1 MSGQAPLIDQRT
13 TSHIVM
19 QVRELVKTYTT
30 GYPEADLAK
39 GVGAALVGIV
49 GRFSEILLQRLNKV
63 PEKNLLAFLDL
74 LGASLTPPQ
83 SARVPL
89 TFSLAQGSVVDGVVP
104 QGTQVSAPPAEGKRE
119 PIVFETERELVVTA
133 AQLTSIFVCE
143 PAYDRYDDFSGLSSA
158 SVDVGVPAFRGSRPI
173 EHLTYLGQ
181 DVAFGVSNLR
191 SVTLSIMLDQPIAN
205 PDPRKIM
212 WESWDGAA
220 GIPLLPNDGTADLTK
235 SGDIV
240 FATGLPSLSRQ
251 VVGKKTSRW
260 IRCRLVTPIS
270 PARQVQSG
278 MVRADQ
284 LPHVKSIT
292 MQTTVGK
299 DGLAVDHAFADAA
312 PVDTTKDFY
321 PFGEKP
327 RFSDAWY
334 IAGKDA
340 FSQAGAKVTLTIT
353 LTDPA
358 SGIPAPRTDG
368 NPKLAWECWDGN
380 AWFGIGTA
388 AAGSET
394 SATTF
399 SDMTRAFTQS
409 GTVVLTLPTTVMPT
423 TVNGVENS
431 WLRVRLV
438 SGNYGTD
445 AHFELID
452 PAHPEKG
459 YKFLDDANP
468 SKGFKLIPA
477 TFAPPS
483 IGRLTVGYSL
493 TTAATPLT
501 AVVTYNDFSYEDVT
515 GQAFAPFRPAQDS
528 YPTLYFGLTLPSAR
542 ATFPQ
547 NTISLY
553 VRICEVIYGVKPD
566 NPSPASS
573 PHLVWQMKDGQG
585 WQTISVR
592 DETQDL
598 TRSGLV
604 EFLPSA
610 GLVSE
615 SAFGVERYWLRA
627 QWESGDYRFV
637 PKIRQVALNTAMASQ
652 VVSVTNEILGSGNA
666 DENQRFSTAHAPVL
680 AGQRLEVREL
690 EMVTAAERATL
701 EEEEGADAV
710 SVLLDSTGR
719 PEEIWV
725 RWHEVPDFYGSGP
738 RDRHYVMNHS
748 TGEIRFGDGVNGL
761 GPPTG
766 IGNIRMARYQTGGGT
781 AGNTPA
787 GTIVQLNTTIP
798 YVDKVTNLDAS
809 LGGAEAELPAD
820 LLNRAPRAI
829 RHRGRAVTLEDYEDL
844 AVLAS
849 PDVVRAKCVPLRD
862 LIDDPFDTKPRTPG
876 AVSVVI
882 VPRSSEEKPLP
893 SLELMA
899 RVQSYLER
907 YSVPTATVAVVGP
920 LYVKVNITVEI
931 ALVSLEGARRVE
943 QAAQDRLAA
952 FLHPL
957 VGGQEGNGWAF
968 GREPSKSDIYAALGT
983 ISGVDHV
990 RSLTLELVA
999 DLPDVDLQAVTATA
1013 RFLVYSGLHQ
1023 IALISEEA

>member
-1 MSGQAPLIDQRT
+1 MLGRAPLIDQRT

-19 QVRELVKTYTT
+19 QMRELVKTYTA
-30 GYPEADLAK
+30 GYPEANLTE

-49 GRFSEILLQRLNKV
+49 GRFSEIILQRLNKV

-104 QGTQVSAPPAEGKRE
+104 QGTQVAAPPAEGDQE
-119 PIVFETERELVVTA
+119 PVVFETERELVVTA
-133 AQLTSIFVCE
+133 AQLTSLFVCE

-158 SVDVGVPAFRGSRPI
+158 SVDSGMPAFRGSRPI
-173 EHLTYLGQ
+173 EHLAYLGQ
-181 DVAFGVSNLR
+181 DAALGVSNLR
-191 SVTLSIMLDQPIAN
+191 SVTLSIMLDQPIEN
-205 PDPRKIM
+205 PDPRKIE

-220 GIPLLPNDGTADLTK
+220 GIPLSPNDETADLAQ

-240 FATGLPSLSRQ
+240 FTTGLSSLSRQ
-251 VVGKKTSRW
+251 AVGEKTSRW

-270 PARQVQSG
+270 PAGQARSG

-284 LPHVKSIT
+284 LPHVKSMT

-299 DGLAVDHAFADAA
+299 DGLAVDHAFANAA

-340 FSQAGAKVTLTIT
+340 FSQGGAKVTLTIT

-358 SGIPAPRTDG
+358 SGIPAPRIDG
-368 NPKLAWECWDGN
+368 NPKLAWECWDGRT
-380 AWFGIGTA
+380 WFGIGTA

-394 SATTF
+394 RTTTF
-399 SDMTRAFTQS
+399 TDTTGAFTQS
-409 GTVVLTLPTTVMPT
+409 GTVVLTLPTTVMPA
-423 TVNGVENS
+423 TVNGIENC
-431 WLRVRLV
+431 WLRVRLA
-438 SGNYGTD
+438 SGHYGTD
-445 AHFELID
+445 ARFELID

-459 YKFLDDANP
+459 Y
-468 SKGFKLIPA
+468 KLIPA

-493 TTAATPLT
+493 TTTATPPD

-515 GQAFAPFRPAQDS
+515 GKAFAPFRPAEDS
-528 YPTLYFGLTLPSAR
+528 YPTLYFGLTLPPAR
-542 ATFPQ
+542 ATFPH
-547 NTISLY
+547 NTLSLY
-553 VRICEVIYGVKPD
+553 VRVCEAIYGAKPD

-573 PHLVWQMKDGQG
+573 PRLMWQMKDGQG
-585 WQTISVR
+585 WQKVSVR

-598 TRSGLV
+598 TRPGLV
-604 EFLPSA
+604 EFLPPS
-610 GLVSE
+610 GLVPG

-652 VVSVTNEILGSGNA
+652 VISVTDEILGSGNA
-666 DENQRFSTAHAPVL
+666 GENQRFSTAHSPVL
-680 AGQRLEVREL
+680 AGQRLEVREP
-690 EMVTAAERATL
+690 EMPTAVERATL
-701 EEEEGADAV
+701 ESEEGEDAV
-710 SVLLDSTGR
+710 SALLDPTGR

-748 TGEIRFGDGVNGL
+748 TGDIRFGDGVNGL

-766 IGNIRMARYQTGGGT
+766 IGNIRMARYQTGGGA
-781 AGNTPA
+781 AGNKPA

-809 LGGAEAELPAD
+809 FGGAEAELPAD
-820 LLNRAPRAI
+820 LLDRAPRAI
-829 RHRGRAVTLEDYEDL
+829 RHRGRAVTPEDYEDL

-849 PDVVRAKCVPLRD
+849 PDVVRAKCVPLRN
-862 LIDDPFDTKPRTPG
+862 LIDDPLDAKSKMPG

-882 VPRSSEEKPLP
+882 VPRSTEGKPLP
-893 SLELMA
+893 SLELMTL
-899 RVQSYLER
+899 VQNYLER

-931 ALVSLEGARRVE
+931 ALVSLEGAGRVE
-943 QAAQDRLAA
+943 QAVQDRLAA

-983 ISGVDHV
+983 IAGVDHV
-990 RSLTLELVA
+990 RSLALEFVA
-999 DLPDVDLQAVTATA
+999 DLPDVDLQAVTATG
-1013 RFLVYSGLHQ
+1013 RFLVYSGRHQ
-1023 IALISEEA
+1023 VALISEEA

>member
-13 TSHIVM
+13 ASHIAM
-19 QVRELVKTYTT
+19 QVRKLVKTYTV
-30 GYPEADLAK
+30 GYPEANPAE

-49 GRFSEILLQRLNKV
+49 GRFSEIILQRLNKV

-89 TFSLAQGSVVDGVVP
+89 TFSLAQGSIIDGVVP
-104 QGTQVSAPPAEGKRE
+104 QGTQVSAPPAEGKQE
-119 PIVFETERELVVTA
+119 PVVFETERELVVTA
-133 AQLTSIFVCE
+133 AQLTSILVRE

-158 SVDVGVPAFRGSRPI
+158 PVDAGVPAFRGSRPI

-181 DVAFGVSNLR
+181 DEALGVSNLR
-191 SVTLSIMLDQPIAN
+191 TVTLSIVLDQAIEN
-205 PDPRKIM
+205 PDPRKII

-220 GIPLLPNDGTADLTK
+220 GIPLSPNDGTADLTK
-235 SGDIV
+235 SGEIV
-240 FATGLPSLSRQ
+240 FTTGLSSFSRQ
-251 VVGKKTSRW
+251 VVGEKAGRW
-260 IRCRLVTPIS
+260 IRGRLVTPIS
-270 PARQVQSG
+270 PAGQAQSG

-284 LPHVKSIT
+284 LPRVTSMT

-299 DGLAVDHAFADAA
+299 DGLAVDHAFAGSA

-368 NPKLAWECWDGN
+368 NPKLVWECWDGTT
-380 AWFGIGTA
+380 WVGIGTA
-388 AAGSET
+388 TAGSET
-394 SATTF
+394 TTTTF
-399 SDMTRAFTQS
+399 SDTTRGFTQS
-409 GTVVLTLPTTVMPT
+409 GIVALTLPTTVRPT
-423 TVNGVENS
+423 TVNGAENY
-431 WLRVRLV
+431 WLRVRLA
-438 SGNYGTD
+438 SGNYGTE
-445 AHFELID
+445 ARFELID
-452 PAHPEKG
+452 PTHPEKG
-459 YKFLDDANP
+459 Y
-468 SKGFKLIPA
+468 KLIPA

-493 TTAATPLT
+493 TTVATPLS

-515 GQAFAPFRPAQDS
+515 GKAFAPFRPVQDS
-528 YPTLYFGLTLPSAR
+528 HPTLYFGLTRPPAR
-542 ATFPQ
+542 ATFPN
-547 NTISLY
+547 NTLSLY
-553 VRICEVIYGVKPD
+553 VRIRETIYGATPD

-573 PHLVWQMKDGQG
+573 PRLVWQMKDGQG
-585 WQTISVR
+585 WQKIGVS
-592 DETQDL
+592 DDTQDL
-598 TRSGLV
+598 TRPGLV
-604 EFLPSA
+604 EFLPPA
-610 GLVSE
+610 GLVPG

-627 QWESGDYRFV
+627 QWESGDYRFL
-637 PKIRQVALNTAMASQ
+637 PKIRQVALNTVMASQ
-652 VVSVTNEILGSGNA
+652 LISVTSEILGSGNA
-666 DENQRFSTAHAPVL
+666 AENQRFSTAHAPVL
-680 AGQRLEVREL
+680 AGQRLEVREP
-690 EMVTAAERATL
+690 EMATAAERATL
-701 EEEEGADAV
+701 EREEGADAV
-710 SVLLDSTGR
+710 SVLLDPTGC

-748 TGEIRFGDGVNGL
+748 TGEIRFGNGVNGL
-761 GPPTG
+761 APPTG
-766 IGNIRMARYQTGGGT
+766 IGNIRMAWYQTGGGA
-781 AGNTPA
+781 AGNRPA
-787 GTIVQLNTTIP
+787 GTIVQLNRTIP

-809 LGGAEAELPAD
+809 SGGAEAELPAD

-849 PDVVRAKCVPLRD
+849 PDVARAKCVPLRD
-862 LIDDPFDTKPRTPG
+862 LIDDPLDTKPRAPG

-882 VPRSSEEKPLP
+882 VPCSSEAKPLP
-893 SLELMA
+893 SLELTT

-931 ALVSLEGARRVE
+931 ALVSLDRAGPVE

-957 VGGQEGNGWAF
+957 VGGQDGNGWAF
-968 GREPSKSDIYAALGT
+968 GRVPSKSDIYATLGT
-983 ISGVDHV
+983 ISGLDHV
-990 RSLTLELVA
+990 RSLRLELVV
-999 DLPDVDLQAVTATA
+999 DLPDVDLQAVTATG
-1013 RFLVYSGLHQ
+1013 RFLVYSGLHR
-1023 IALISEEA
+1023 IASISEET

>member
-19 QVRELVKTYTT
+19 QVRELVKTYTA
-30 GYPEADLAK
+30 GYNEADLTK

-49 GRFSEILLQRLNKV
+49 GRFSEIILQRLNQV

-74 LGASLTPPQ
+74 LGAALTPPQ

-104 QGTQVSAPPAEGKRE
+104 QGTQVSAPPAEGKQE
-119 PIVFETERELVVTA
+119 PVVFETERELVVTA
-133 AQLTSIFVCE
+133 AQLTSIYVCE
-143 PAYDRYDDFSGLSSA
+143 PARDRYDDYSGLSSV
-158 SVDVGVPAFRGSRPI
+158 SVDVGVLAFRGSRPI

-181 DVAFGVSNLR
+181 DAVLGVSNLKN
-191 SVTLSIMLDQPIAN
+191 VTLSIVLDQPIEN

-220 GIPLLPNDGTADLTK
+220 GIPLSPNDGTADLTK

-240 FATGLPSLSRQ
+240 FTTGLSSLSRL
-251 VVGKKTSRW
+251 VVGKRTSRW
-260 IRCRLVTPIS
+260 IRCRLVTPVS
-270 PARQVQSG
+270 PAGQAQSG

-284 LPHVKSIT
+284 LPRVKSIT

-299 DGLAVDHAFADAA
+299 DGLAVDKSFGNVA

-358 SGIPAPRTDG
+358 SGIPTPTTGG
-368 NPKLAWECWDGN
+368 NPKLAWECWDGK
-380 AWFGIGTA
+380 AWFEVGTA

-394 SATTF
+394 RATTF
-399 SDMTRAFTQS
+399 ADTTRAFTQS

-423 TVNGVENS
+423 TVNGSENY
-431 WLRVRLV
+431 WLRVRLA

-445 AHFELID
+445 ARFELID

-459 YKFLDDANP
+459 Y
-468 SKGFKLIPA
+468 KLIPA

-493 TTAATPLT
+493 TTAATPLD
-501 AVVTYNDFSYEDVT
+501 AVVRYNDSSYEDVT

-528 YPTLYFGLTLPSAR
+528 YPTLYFGLTLPPAR
-542 ATFPQ
+542 ATFPN
-547 NTISLY
+547 NTLSLY
-553 VRICEVIYGVKPD
+553 VRICEVIYGAKPD

-573 PHLVWQMKDGQG
+573 PRLLWQMKDGQG
-585 WQTISVR
+585 WQTIGVR

-598 TRSGLV
+598 TRPGLV
-604 EFLPSA
+604 EFLPPA
-610 GLVSE
+610 GLVSG

-637 PKIRQVALNTAMASQ
+637 PKIRQVALNTSMASQ

-666 DENQRFSTAHAPVL
+666 GETQRFSTAHAPVL
-680 AGQRLEVREL
+680 AGQRLEVREP
-690 EMVTAAERATL
+690 EMPAAAERATL
-701 EEEEGADAV
+701 EWEEGTDAV
-710 SVLLDSTGR
+710 SVLLDPTGR

-761 GPPTG
+761 VPPTG
-766 IGNIRMARYQTGGGT
+766 IGNIRMARYQTGGGA
-781 AGNTPA
+781 AGNKPA

-809 LGGAEAELPAD
+809 FGGAEAELPAD
-820 LLNRAPRAI
+820 LLDRAPRAI

-849 PDVVRAKCVPLRD
+849 PDVARAKCVPLRD
-862 LIDDPFDTKPRTPG
+862 LIDDPLDTKPRTPG

-882 VPRSSEEKPLP
+882 VPRSSEGKPLP
-893 SLELMA
+893 SLELMT

-907 YSVPTATVAVVGP
+907 YSVPTATMAVVGP

-931 ALVSLEGARRVE
+931 ALVSLEGAGRVE

-957 VGGQEGNGWAF
+957 VGGQDGNGWAF

-990 RSLTLELVA
+990 RSLTVELVA
-999 DLPDVDLQAVTATA
+999 DLPDVDLQAVTATG

-1023 IALISEEA
+1023 IALISEKM